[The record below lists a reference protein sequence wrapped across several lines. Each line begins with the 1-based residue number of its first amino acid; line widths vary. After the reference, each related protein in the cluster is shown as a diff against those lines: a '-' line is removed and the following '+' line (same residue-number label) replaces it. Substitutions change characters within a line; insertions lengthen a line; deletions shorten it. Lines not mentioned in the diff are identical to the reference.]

1 MLLVMCK
8 DCAVVVVVVVV
19 GGGGGGNS
27 FVGEGFGCRFLWR
40 TKALPGL

>member
-8 DCAVVVVVVVV
+8 DCAVVV

-27 FVGEGFGCRFLWR
+27 FVGEDFGCRFLWR

>member
-1 MLLVMCK
+1 MLVLLLDLCK
-8 DCAVVVVVVVV
+8 GCVGVV
-19 GGGGGGNS
+19 GGGGNS

>member
-1 MLLVMCK
+1 LAGCTKIV
-8 DCAVVVVVVVV
+8 VVVVVVVV
-19 GGGGGGNS
+19 GGGVGGNS

>member
-1 MLLVMCK
+1 VLLVMCK
-8 DCAVVVVVVVV
+8 DCCVVAVVV
-19 GGGGGGNS
+19 GGGVGGNS

>member
-1 MLLVMCK
+1 MMCK
-8 DCAVVVVVVVV
+8 DCAVVVVGGG